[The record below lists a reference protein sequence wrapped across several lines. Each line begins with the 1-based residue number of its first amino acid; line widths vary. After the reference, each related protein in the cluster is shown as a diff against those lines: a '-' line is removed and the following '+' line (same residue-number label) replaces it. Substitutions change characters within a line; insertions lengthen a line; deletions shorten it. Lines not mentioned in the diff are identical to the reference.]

1 VLFLGLYGLGVYLG
15 FVFPVPFCIPF
26 PVFGLGLVLGAAFTL
41 PLPVL
46 FLGVT
51 LGAVFT
57 YGFFFPGATD
67 VGLEEGLVPPYTPCP
82 FVPVLVVLT
91 LF

>member
-1 VLFLGLYGLGVYLG
+1 
-15 FVFPVPFCIPF
+15 
-26 PVFGLGLVLGAAFTL
+26 L

-51 LGAVFT
+51 LGAPYTLPLFVFGTVLLFNCPVLLLGAVFT

-67 VGLEEGLVPPYTPCP
+67 VGLDEGFDPPYTPCP
-82 FVPVLVVLT
+82 FVPGLVVLT